1 MESPS
6 RIYTVGDVIRMP
18 NYKTKGGYRVW
29 KIIGCYLGGENQ
41 EGSYELYP
49 LDMNCGENIQV
60 PCIILE
66 SHPNIVRV

>member
-1 MESPS
+1 MTTQSFK
-6 RIYTVGDVIRMP
+6 VGDVIRLP
-18 NYKTKGGYRVW
+18 RYKTSTGYRVW
-29 KIIGCYLGGENQ
+29 QIIGCYVGAEGQ

-49 LDMNCGENIQV
+49 LDMDCGENIQV